1 MYLLLQLV
9 EKLSAVAPD
18 GQTKIKILSAI
29 AEEHNIKWD
38 PKSLEEK
45 DRVSSNDLL
54 VHLVTLNIPHLVLL
68 RTVIL

>member
-18 GQTKIKILSAI
+18 VQTKIKILSAI
-29 AEEHNIKWD
+29 AEENNIKWD

-54 VHLVTLNIPHLVLL
+54 VHLVTLNIPHIVLL